1 MQIQFTKMHGLGND
15 FVVINAVDQ
24 SISLN
29 KAQIKFMGDRH
40 LGIGFDQLLL
50 IESSDVEG
58 ADFRYRIYNA
68 DGSEVE
74 QCGNGARC
82 FARFVIDQ
90 GLSSKTEIPVITKTG
105 KIILI
110 IEDDENVT
118 VNMESPELSPEKLP
132 FTADQQAISYSLN
145 IGQEVVEFCAI
156 SMGNPH
162 AVILVDDID
171 TAPVEKIGKAL
182 QSSPHFPQSV
192 NVGFMQVINKNQ
204 ARIRVYERGV
214 GETQACG
221 TGACAA
227 IVAGRLLNI
236 LDETV
241 TAKLNGGDLSIN
253 WQGDASNTNEPVMMT
268 GPTETVF
275 KGTITL

>member
-15 FVVINAVDQ
+15 FVVINAIDQ

-29 KAQIKFMGDRH
+29 KTQIKFMGDRH
-40 LGIGFDQLLL
+40 FGIGFDQLLL

-68 DGSEVE
+68 DGGEVE

-82 FARFVIDQ
+82 FARFVIDE
-90 GLSSKTEIPVITKTG
+90 GLSTKTEIPVITKTG

-110 IEDDENVT
+110 IKDDENVT
-118 VNMESPELSPEKLP
+118 VNMGSPELSPDKLP
-132 FTADQQAISYSLN
+132 FTADQQAINYSLN

-171 TAPVEKIGKAL
+171 TAAVEKIGKAL
-182 QSSPHFPQSV
+182 QSDPHFPQSV
-192 NVGFMQVINKNQ
+192 NVGFMQVIDKNQ

-253 WQGDASNTNEPVMMT
+253 WQGDASNTNQPVMMT

>member
-15 FVVINAVDQ
+15 FVVINAIDQ
-24 SISLN
+24 SISLD
-29 KAQIKFMGDRH
+29 KAQIQFMGDRH
-40 LGIGFDQLLL
+40 FGIGFDQLLL
-50 IESSDVEG
+50 IEGSDVEG

-68 DGSEVE
+68 DGGEVE

-82 FARFVIDQ
+82 FARFVIDE
-90 GLSSKTEIPVITKTG
+90 GLSTKTEIPVITKTG

-118 VNMESPELSPEKLP
+118 VNMGSPELSPDKLP
-132 FTADQQAISYSLN
+132 FTADQQAINYSLN

-171 TAPVEKIGKAL
+171 TAGVEKIGKAL
-182 QSSPHFPQSV
+182 QSNPHFPQSV
-192 NVGFMQVINKNQ
+192 NVGFMQVIDKNQ

-253 WQGDASNTNEPVMMT
+253 WQGDASNTNQPVMMT